1 MEITSKT
8 QATEQVQTNPM
19 TFAKE
24 LKDLRQR
31 LGLSQV
37 EAAAAL
43 HMSKDWVSICERGGS
58 VPNLISQ
65 AGALQILRAAV
76 VAANANEAAKAEA
89 YRRTLAASNDAF
101 AERYVPTTIHR

>member
-19 TFAKE
+19 TFARE
-24 LKDLRQR
+24 LKDLRQH

-37 EAAAAL
+37 EAASML
-43 HMSKDWVSICERGGS
+43 GMSKDWVSICERGGS
-58 VPNLISQ
+58 IPNLISQ

-76 VAANANEAAKAEA
+76 VAANAKATAKAEA
-89 YRRTLAASNDAF
+89 YRRTLAASNAAF
-101 AERYVPTTIHR
+101 AERYTPQINH